1 MSERVREIKSYN
13 KEKVKKTHAAAA
25 AASASAS
32 GSADSAAAAAASA
45 AAGGSGRMYVA
56 MVKAVSRRRH
66 FWIAWPI
73 RWNASSATE
82 RSLSPLLRQ

>member
-1 MSERVREIKSYN
+1 MSERVGENKSYN
-13 KEKVKKTHAAAA
+13 REKVKKTHAAAA

-32 GSADSAAAAAASA
+32 ASADSAAAASA
-45 AAGGSGRMYVA
+45 AAGGSARMYVA